1 VPGDDVPPINEVL
14 KAYNTSVPLIN
25 GSVRTFVF
33 PAAFKAKHPDDYA
46 KFVSAYRATLDDA
59 EFRKWLGDNQMAGDW
74 VGEERTTE
82 IIRANFDGLNKYKDL
97 IKP

>member
-1 VPGDDVPPINEVL
+1 MPII
-14 KAYNTSVPLIN
+14 S

-33 PAAFKAKHPDDYA
+33 PAAVKAKHPDDYE

-59 EFRKWLGDNQMAGDW
+59 RFRKWLQDNQMGGDW

-82 IIRANFDGLNKYKDL
+82 IIHANFEGLKRYKDL